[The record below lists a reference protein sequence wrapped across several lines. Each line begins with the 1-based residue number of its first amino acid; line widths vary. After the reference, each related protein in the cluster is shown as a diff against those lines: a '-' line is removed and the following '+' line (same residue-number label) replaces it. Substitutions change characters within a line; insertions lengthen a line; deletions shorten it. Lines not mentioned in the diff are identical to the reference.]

1 MGFQFPTLHLDANE
15 SAFLSRQLEHVRAQ
29 SFDILFPEL
38 KGRRMVPVDNSVDP
52 GAETIRYAQYES
64 VGSAEMAKDYGEDA
78 PTADVKSGE
87 FTHGVFGMKVK
98 YSYSLQ
104 EIRAARLAGLP
115 LDARKG
121 AAARRAIEQLFDE
134 IIWLGHAATGLKGL
148 LNQSSTCT
156 YTTPVG
162 GNGSKLWSL
171 KSPDEILVDMFGME
185 ATIRE
190 TTKEVE
196 APDTLVLPLSSHGIV
211 TTRRLGDG
219 SDTTILKHFL
229 ANALSIKN
237 VEFSHKLESNAGWTG
252 KRMVSYRRSPDK
264 LQAIIPQ
271 EFSQLPPQARGYQIV
286 TFCEGRCGGV
296 ELYYPKSMCYGD
308 EI

>member
-1 MGFQFPTLHLDANE
+1 MGFQFPTLHLDASE
-15 SAFLSRQLEHVRAQ
+15 SAFLSRQLEQVRSQ

-38 KGRRMVPVDNSVDP
+38 KGRSLVPVDNSVDP

-64 VGSAEMAKDYGEDA
+64 TGTAEMAKDYGEDA
-78 PTADVKSGE
+78 PVADVKSGE

-115 LDARKG
+115 LDARKA
-121 AAARRAIEQLFDE
+121 AAARRAIEQLIDDIAF
-134 IIWLGHAATGLKGL
+134 LGETTTGLKGL

-156 YTTPVG
+156 YSTPAG
-162 GNGSKLWSL
+162 GAGSKLWSA
-171 KSPDEILVDMFGME
+171 KTPDEILTDMFGME
-185 ATIRE
+185 KTIRE

-196 APDTLVLPLSSHGIV
+196 MPDTLLLPLSSHGLV
-211 TTRRLGDG
+211 TTVRLGDG
-219 SDTTILKHFL
+219 SDNTILKHFL
-229 ANALSIKN
+229 ANSLSIKN
-237 VEFSHKLESNAGWTG
+237 VVFSYKLETAGSGSTR
-252 KRMVSYRRSPDK
+252 RMVAYRKSPDK
-264 LQAIIPQ
+264 LQLIIPQ

-286 TFCEGRCGGV
+286 TFCEARCGGV